1 MQRAVVM
8 VSKAPGVDACK
19 TRLVPPLTG
28 PAANAL
34 QVALIQDIWMQMAPA
49 SHYDCWIATPS
60 LEGLQYFDSLTSHL
74 LVLQGNTLGQR
85 MHHLAETLFARGY
98 DRVVLIGSDMPLMTH
113 ALLETAI
120 AHLDTV
126 PCVLGPAEDGGYY
139 LIGLTPAA
147 PNVFDDIPWGTE
159 RVLADTLQR
168 LAVAKTPFALMEPHR
183 DIDRWSDVVFYS
195 QAVSARLPHFS
206 RWWLRHGCDANA
218 KA

>member
-1 MQRAVVM
+1 MQQAVVM

-34 QVALIQDIWMQMAPA
+34 QAALIQDIWMQIAPA
-49 SHYDCWIATPS
+49 SRYDCWIATPS

-74 LVLQGNTLGQR
+74 LVQRGNTLGQR

-113 ALLETAI
+113 ELLETAI

-147 PNVFDDIPWGTE
+147 PTVFDGIPWGTE

-168 LAVAKTPFALMEPHR
+168 LAMTTTPFALMEPHR

-195 QAVSARLPHFS
+195 QAVSARLPHLHH
-206 RWWLRHGCDANA
+206 WWLRHGSDANV